1 MRVEDRRLGR
11 NDDRQVRDG
20 HPRAVEDETLGRVST
35 GRTSEGVTLN
45 AAYRRPIGANFRQ
58 AHLGAARQTFHICPW
73 PPVADTLMKP
83 TLRPSEVAPYPCGLL
98 LGRGSEPCPLQ
109 APSDLTYVESKP
121 HRASTQGIE
130 AAGTAML
137 GGRLVRLAEAQE
149 FWSTGGE
156 AGPEQDCVTDYE

>member
-1 MRVEDRRLGR
+1 
-11 NDDRQVRDG
+11 
-20 HPRAVEDETLGRVST
+20 
-35 GRTSEGVTLN
+35 
-45 AAYRRPIGANFRQ
+45 
-58 AHLGAARQTFHICPW
+58 
-73 PPVADTLMKP
+73 MKP